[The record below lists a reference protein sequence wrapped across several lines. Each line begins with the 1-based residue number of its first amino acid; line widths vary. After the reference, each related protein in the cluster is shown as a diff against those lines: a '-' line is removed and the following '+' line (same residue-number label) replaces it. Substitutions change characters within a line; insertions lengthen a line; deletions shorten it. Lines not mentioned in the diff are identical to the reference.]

1 MRVREFIRLH
11 SRYEFGLVSHA
22 LCAALRKI
30 LREFDVLVAQL
41 EASFAQGKGSH
52 LFYFFLIWRS
62 TVIYV

>member
-1 MRVREFIRLH
+1 MTQLLPICESAVRVREFIRLH

-41 EASFAQGKGSH
+41 EASFAQGK
-52 LFYFFLIWRS
+52 
-62 TVIYV
+62 